1 MTISRVMSLPL
12 QASFVGNDGGLSN
25 VYWVS
30 SGGSI
35 ITPF

>member
-25 VYWVS
+25 VLQYEN
-30 SGGSI
+30 GAK
-35 ITPF
+35 